1 MITLM
6 STIMIILSTQLY
18 AGAMP
23 IGIIA
28 GSVTASTAA
37 QNARHAE
44 EERHRK
50 LAADEASKEIM
61 PADGMIECRDV
72 MISECCVERFQG
84 GGCSSDNHCVKEL
97 TFKDYAQSKL
107 GFEIEVVGISYESYH
122 RRMHIYFR
130 RIK

>member
-1 MITLM
+1 M

-23 IGIIA
+23 IGVIA
-28 GSVTASTAA
+28 GSVAASTAA
-37 QNARHAE
+37 QNARRAE
-44 EERHRK
+44 EDRHRK
-50 LAADEASKEIM
+50 VAAEEASKEIM
-61 PADGMIECRDV
+61 PADGMLECRDV
-72 MISECCVERFQG
+72 MISGCCVDRFQG

-107 GFEIEVVGISYESYH
+107 GFEIEVVGISYESYNGN
-122 RRMHIYFR
+122 MHIYFR